1 MVASGNPAAARP
13 TPVLPWKSE
22 FLRIS
27 APRGP

>member
-1 MVASGNPAAARP
+1 MVASGNTAARP